1 MQYTPEVEQ
10 LIADPFGGRSAEDI
24 RQLCAGQLAQ
34 DALAHEVEDVMIDKI
49 AADMDVSRERAKGLV
64 EETKRFLVLGRLAGA
79 QLAPSPE
86 IDDVWH
92 TWILYT
98 KDYHAFCAKAG
109 GYIHH
114 KPIPTGS
121 PAQPPLEPT
130 IALMEAAYG
139 AIDADAWPVEA
150 GARGIMDC
158 KMGA

>member
-1 MQYTPEVEQ
+1 MQYTDEVQQ
-10 LIADPFGGRSAEDI
+10 LIDNPLGNRTPDDIKRLCEGG
-24 RQLCAGQLAQ
+24 LAQ
-34 DALAHEVEDVMIDKI
+34 DALAHPAEDGLLTRFARDHGVSIDHASEVF
-49 AADMDVSRERAKGLV
+49 
-64 EETKRFLVLGRLAGA
+64 EEAKRFLVLGRLVGA

-86 IDDVWH
+86 VDEMWH
-92 TWILYT
+92 SWILYT
-98 KDYHAFCAKAG
+98 KDYHQFCDKLG

-130 IALMEAAYG
+130 IALLEAAYG
-139 AIDADAWPVEA
+139 AADPRFWPVEQ